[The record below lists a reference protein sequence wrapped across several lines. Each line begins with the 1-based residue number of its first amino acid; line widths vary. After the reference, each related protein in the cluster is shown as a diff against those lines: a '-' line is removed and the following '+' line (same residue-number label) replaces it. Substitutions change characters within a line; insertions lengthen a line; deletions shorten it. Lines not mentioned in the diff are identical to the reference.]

1 MNVAAIRNIMKNAVP
16 ARKPMKNAV
25 VEVPPIVTSPNCDNR
40 KSMKNVTAIRNIM
53 KNAAPARKPLRNRA
67 ADFPPLVTPPSCDTK
82 KSLGNVAAI
91 RKIMKNAAPAR
102 KPMRNAAAEVPPL
115 VTPPSCDTRK
125 SLELVTAGS
134 LRCDSQSTFILHRL
148 LGEGG
153 YGQVFL
159 ATHSATKKIMAIKS
173 VVKTSDQRG
182 AIETEQKV
190 MQMVAGCPFHIQL
203 YTTFQTRHSA
213 CFAMEYVSG
222 GDLFDFTV
230 NNFPLNISVIR
241 FIAAEICCGLEFL
254 HKRGIVHRDI
264 KLGNI
269 LMDKNGHVRIADYG
283 LAVMDLFGNKKVM
296 GEAGTIGYM
305 APEVINGDFYQFKPD
320 WFSLGVLIYEMATGT
335 VPFPAPNM
343 QAYRKVVNYED
354 PVYPADMDP
363 HLKIFIDGL
372 DCWVVWLLHPMV
384 KIQWEYF
391 ILGLRAQKMMPHG
404 VNH

>member
-1 MNVAAIRNIMKNAVP
+1 ML
-16 ARKPMKNAV
+16 
-25 VEVPPIVTSPNCDNR
+25 VTSFPNNEE
-40 KSMKNVTAIRNIM
+40 
-53 KNAAPARKPLRNRA
+53 PF
-67 ADFPPLVTPPSCDTK
+67 FPITQMIFVF
-82 KSLGNVAAI
+82 SL
-91 RKIMKNAAPAR
+91 
-102 KPMRNAAAEVPPL
+102 
-115 VTPPSCDTRK
+115 
-125 SLELVTAGS
+125 
-134 LRCDSQSTFILHRL
+134 F
-148 LGEGG
+148 
-153 YGQVFL
+153 QVFL

-372 DCWVVWLLHPMV
+372 LCKCPDKRLGDGRKIRQHSFMRLIDWKSLEQGKGQPPFSVCPGLDMDMETTCRLTPSAIDV
-384 KIQWEYF
+384 KALDIPGKKLF
-391 ILGLRAQKMMPHG
+391 LPGFLNIDMS
-404 VNH
+404 